1 MMNMNIIKMYVIVQL
16 VKNMGDSLTII
27 LMHFFFRKITVL
39 VFLTPVVVVPQNKP
53 KINTLNT

>member
-1 MMNMNIIKMYVIVQL
+1 MMNMNIMKMYVIVQL

-27 LMHFFFRKITVL
+27 LMYFFRKITVL
-39 VFLTPVVVVPQNKP
+39 VFFNPVVVVPQNKS